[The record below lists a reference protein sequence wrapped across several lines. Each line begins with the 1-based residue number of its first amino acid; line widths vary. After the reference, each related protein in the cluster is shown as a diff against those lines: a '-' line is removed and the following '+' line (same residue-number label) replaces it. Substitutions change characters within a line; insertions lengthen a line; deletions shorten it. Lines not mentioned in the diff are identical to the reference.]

1 MQTKRNESA
10 DAAKRQ
16 WPRLNP
22 SDIPS
27 LKGVTLNQGAEAQV
41 IDISR
46 GGTLI
51 ETDVRLRP
59 QMKIMLKVVTTKGA
73 FKIMGT
79 VLRSSI
85 KSLQGVPI
93 YQSAISFENP
103 LTMLDDLEEK
113 HAADPQ
119 PDQRLF
125 PIPDIFEA
133 RDESLSSHVVPENEK
148 DVDPAVFMVIAPDGL
163 GISFDESLRLND
175 W

>member
-1 MQTKRNESA
+1 MKIKRNEFA

-22 SDIPS
+22 SEVPS
-27 LKGVTLNQGAEAQV
+27 LKGVTINQGAEAQI

-51 ETDVRLRP
+51 ETDVRLQP
-59 QMKIMLKVVTTKGA
+59 QMKIMLKVVTTQGV

-85 KSLQGVPI
+85 KSLKGAPI
-93 YQSAISFENP
+93 YQSAISFDNP
-103 LTMLDDLEEK
+103 LTMLDDLEAKPAEK
-113 HAADPQ
+113 AQ

-125 PIPDIFEA
+125 PIPDIFEERCEPQPA
-133 RDESLSSHVVPENEK
+133 PAMQENAI
-148 DVDPAVFMVIAPDGL
+148 DLDPAVFMVIAPDGL
-163 GISFDESLRLND
+163 GISFDDSFKLND

>member
-1 MQTKRNESA
+1 MKTKRDESA

-22 SDIPS
+22 SNVPS
-27 LKGVTLNQGAEAQV
+27 LKGVTINQGAEAQI
-41 IDISR
+41 IDISQ

-51 ETDVRLRP
+51 ETDVRLQP
-59 QMKIMLKVVTTKGA
+59 QMKIMLKVFTTKGV

-85 KSLQGVPI
+85 KSLKGAPI

-103 LTMLDDLEEK
+103 LTMLDDLEGKTVEE
-113 HAADPQ
+113 PQ

-125 PIPDIFEA
+125 PIPEMFES
-133 RDESLSSHVVPENEK
+133 REESHSDQVVPENRT

-163 GISFDESLRLND
+163 GISFDESFRLND